1 MTHIATNMGNIN
13 NNALLYIE
21 TYLQQGLHL
30 LQSTT
35 ETILNLL
42 FGSPYSVGTVDWG
55 STHLVLLEHLKELLF

>member
-1 MTHIATNMGNIN
+1 MAHIATNMGNIN